1 MSNYKKYF
9 KLMGFCI
16 PVKGIKESIIC
27 DIHNERYLNI
37 PNLLY
42 DILTVNKEYN
52 YSVDNLKGHFENNLS
67 NGIDSYFDYLAKNNF
82 GFFTE
87 ISDLFIPIKNNFY
100 TPSDI
105 SNSIIEINENSKFS
119 LTNLIIQLEELGCKA
134 IELRFNMNIKV
145 DQINSLLLKFK
156 ESRIR
161 CFNLLLQYYKNLE
174 INKIKSLLYTNR
186 RINKIIIHSISDK
199 IEAFKEQNLILINED
214 VTKENNS
221 SIFFI
226 INSKTFFE
234 AMNYNLG
241 LNKKICIDQFGYIK
255 NCLSHKK
262 IYGNIK
268 NDNISVV
275 MNNDKFKFN
284 WFVKNDQIEKCKDCQ
299 YRYICYSTSEVNSVK
314 NKNYKVY
321 NCKFDPYLNKWS

>member
-186 RINKIIIHSISDK
+186 RINKIIVHSISDK

-262 IYGNIK
+262 YMEILKMI
-268 NDNISVV
+268 I
-275 MNNDKFKFN
+275 F
-284 WFVKNDQIEKCKDCQ
+284 Q
-299 YRYICYSTSEVNSVK
+299 
-314 NKNYKVY
+314 
-321 NCKFDPYLNKWS
+321 LL